1 MNSLKLKILTD
12 HQEIHI
18 TFAFQITG
26 AVGGCRVGAQPL
38 QLLMMFPLITVFMIK
53 KKNLWSW
60 PECAWHTQAFQE
72 SSPVTGRIIL
82 YTLNHEQS
90 QEPFHCGF
98 HWERKQA
105 LPFTVE
111 LGLSW
116 LNHCVPE
123 IPRTQIHT
131 WKTSV
136 CWYIIWK
143 YFVLVSDKLMRLTI
157 CYSAFFQHFSPLFY
171 IFVFYSCWWWG
182 AWHCLIYLLINSFF
196 TE

>member
-1 MNSLKLKILTD
+1 MNSLKVKILTD

-26 AVGGCRVGAQPL
+26 AVRGCRVGAQPL
-38 QLLMMFPLITVFMIK
+38 QLLMMFSLITVLMI

-82 YTLNHEQS
+82 YALNHEQS
-90 QEPFHCGF
+90 QE
-98 HWERKQA
+98 RA
-105 LPFTVE
+105 LPFTVQ

-131 WKTSV
+131 RKTSV

-157 CYSAFFQHFSPLFY
+157 CSSAFFQHFPPLFY
-171 IFVFYSCWWWG
+171 IFVFCSCWWWG
-182 AWHCLIYLLINSFF
+182 VWHCLIYLLINSFF